1 MEMIPRDNYLDWI
14 DEFRDKPLVKVL
26 TGLRRSGKST
36 ILDMFMSRL
45 EHDGVTASRIIKINF
60 ELLENEPYLDYRK
73 LYDYIVNSKADE
85 GASAAEKAALRFF
98 KVVVEVA
105 GRLAPPRRT
114 RESAS
119 LLPPSATN
127 TRILFIRN

>member
-45 EHDGVTASRIIKINF
+45 QADGVAASRIVKINF

-73 LYDYIVNSKADE
+73 LYAHIIDSKTEESCTYVFLDE
-85 GASAAEKAALRFF
+85 IQHVKNYEKT
-98 KVVVEVA
+98 VD
-105 GRLAPPRRT
+105 
-114 RESAS
+114 S
-119 LLPPSATN
+119 LLARVLHMSDSVTHLHLA
-127 TRILFIRN
+127 